1 MPSCLAV
8 KVSFRVA
15 HEKYNNMYL
24 RCIFLTHFNYSIHIS
39 QVFSFVCVLT
49 WPLLG
54 VKKSLGHAQIGILLG
69 FNSKFLTSILIPF
82 ISGVAPPPPEDMSC
96 PSHMLSNCD
105 SKEKQET
112 VCSLAPAGYPN
123 KNDNNRKIARALRGL
138 FSSPPQLPYETRR
151 PLRRTEPP
159 PLYR

>member
-15 HEKYNNMYL
+15 HEKYNNIYL

-54 VKKSLGHAQIGILLG
+54 VKKSLGHAQIGLLQG
-69 FNSKFLTSILIPF
+69 FNSKFLTSIFIPF
-82 ISGVAPPPPEDMSC
+82 ICGVAPPEDMSC

-105 SKEKQET
+105 SKEKHET
-112 VCSLAPAGYPN
+112 ACSLAPAGYPN
-123 KNDNNRKIARALRGL
+123 KNDNNRKIASAQGTFFFPSPASIRDKEASAEDRAPSTLSL
-138 FSSPPQLPYETRR
+138 N
-151 PLRRTEPP
+151 
-159 PLYR
+159 